1 MYWVILIAI
10 VLTVLVAVVALN
22 IDVKKSFSVLS
33 VIILIVGFGLLWLE
47 VSTTANAIQSKR
59 SLSETVGAVSNS
71 ILQVVGEENADYRFD
86 YNAATNIFLTLKLY
100 SPVSLEG
107 MEVNDIVGQTVVSL
121 PQVIGK
127 ELAQKYKT
135 RIVVNIF
142 LILLTLCAMCFFV
155 AKTMQGTSRGRSSR
169 SYSDEGYSKNTRF
182 EDF

>member
-10 VLTVLVAVVALN
+10 VLTVLAAVVALN

-86 YNAATNIFLTLKLY
+86 YNDATNIFLTLNQHY
-100 SPVSLEG
+100 V
-107 MEVNDIVGQTVVSL
+107 
-121 PQVIGK
+121 
-127 ELAQKYKT
+127 Y
-135 RIVVNIF
+135 
-142 LILLTLCAMCFFV
+142 
-155 AKTMQGTSRGRSSR
+155 
-169 SYSDEGYSKNTRF
+169 
-182 EDF
+182 